1 MKKRI
6 GSLLMALVL
15 ALSLVPATVWA
26 ADGAMEV
33 STFEALKAAVDD
45 EKSDIVLTAD
55 IDLTEPLL
63 IDSATANITIRS
75 KEGETFTLKRSDDA
89 TLYQF
94 DLNKGGKLTLPR
106 CWVQSGALRCPLWC

>member
-26 ADGAMEV
+26 ADGATEV
-33 STFEALKAAVDD
+33 GTFEALKAAVDA
-45 EKSDIVLTAD
+45 ENSTIILTAD

-63 IDSATANITIRS
+63 RS
-75 KEGETFTLKRSDDA
+75 EERRVGKECRSRWSP
-89 TLYQF
+89 YH
-94 DLNKGGKLTLPR
+94 
-106 CWVQSGALRCPLWC
+106 